1 MSRSVAAFA
10 AGAATLA
17 LVVALSVLTWGPL
30 SSFRAR
36 AGGGVSGS
44 GAHTVVALLACA
56 FGLYLVALALL
67 RHAAVRVGA
76 VLALA
81 AAIQLAP
88 LAAPLLASTDAW
100 TYWDYG
106 RLAAVHHRN
115 PYADRPAA
123 ASDDPA
129 FRAMGARWRHQT
141 SVYGPAF
148 TLVSEPLS
156 RAAGGSRTAAAWE
169 FKILAGLA
177 IVVATGLAAWIAKRR
192 ALAAAFVGWNPVLA
206 AHLAGGGHNDA
217 WLGALTLAAL
227 ALAVARRWNIAGATW
242 VLAIAVKWVPI
253 VFLGLHLLERRA
265 RRRPLGV
272 LGLVSAAAGVAALA
286 SWRYG
291 WRWLGAVAPLARNAH
306 LETRYSV
313 PHRLQALGLPRDAAL
328 ALAATLLV
336 VGLLW
341 LARGAAHGH
350 ARLALAA
357 CLLLVTTPY
366 LAVWYLGWAVPL
378 AAADD
383 DDQLARIGTLA
394 LSAYL
399 LPQTIPL

>member
-1 MSRSVAAFA
+1 VSRSAAAFA
-10 AGAATLA
+10 AGAVTLA
-17 LVVALSVLTWGPL
+17 LVLTLSALTWGAA
-30 SSFRAR
+30 SSLRAR
-36 AGGGVSGS
+36 PGGAVSGS
-44 GAHTVVALLACA
+44 GAHTVVALLMCA
-56 FGLYLVALALL
+56 FALYLVALALL
-67 RHAAVRVGA
+67 RHAAARVGL
-76 VLALA
+76 VFALA

-106 RLAAVHHRN
+106 RLAAVHHLN
-115 PYADRPAA
+115 PYADRPEAA
-123 ASDDPA
+123 PNDPA
-129 FRAMGARWRHQT
+129 FRAMGTRWREQT

-156 RAAGGSRTAAAWE
+156 RAAGDSRSAAAWE
-169 FKILAGLA
+169 FKTLAGLA
-177 IVVATGLAAWIAKRR
+177 MVAATGLAAWVARRR

-206 AHLAGGGHNDA
+206 VHLAGGGHNDA
-217 WLGALTLAAL
+217 WVGALTLAAL
-227 ALAVARRWNIAGATW
+227 ALAVARRWNSAGAAW
-242 VLAIAVKWVPI
+242 AIAIAVKWVPI

-272 LGLVSAAAGVAALA
+272 AGLMLTAAAVAALA
-286 SWRYG
+286 SWRYD
-291 WRWLGAVAPLARNAH
+291 WRWLSAVVPLARNAQ
-306 LETRYSV
+306 LETRYSF

-328 ALAATLLV
+328 ALAATMLA
-336 VGLLW
+336 VGLMW
-341 LARGAAHGH
+341 LSREAAHGR

-357 CLLLVTTPY
+357 CVLLVTTPY

-383 DDQLARIGTLA
+383 DDRLARIATLA